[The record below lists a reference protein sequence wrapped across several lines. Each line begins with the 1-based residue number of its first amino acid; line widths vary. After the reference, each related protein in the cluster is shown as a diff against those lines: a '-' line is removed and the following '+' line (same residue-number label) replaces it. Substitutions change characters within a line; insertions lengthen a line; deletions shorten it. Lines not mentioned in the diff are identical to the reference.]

1 MLKVIYIED
10 HRRPERNLE
19 YKDTIRK
26 LGLENVIEYCEC
38 VEVDHIS
45 NLEADGIICHAGM
58 AGYDVVKYFA
68 QKKQWPLLSYSG
80 AVDSTPNL
88 RENKYSKN
96 HFSVDSDYFKHVLPE
111 FIERCKSIK
120 KANL

>member
-1 MLKVIYIED
+1 MLKIIYIED

-26 LGLENVIEYCEC
+26 LGLESVIEYCDC

-45 NLEADGIICHAGM
+45 NLEADGVICHAGM
-58 AGYDVVKYFA
+58 AGYDVVKFFA
-68 QKKQWPLLSYSG
+68 QKKEWPLLSYSG

-96 HFSVDSDYFKHVLPE
+96 HFSVDSDYFEHVLPE
-111 FIERCKSIK
+111 FIERCKVIK
-120 KANL
+120 KGS